1 MAEILFLGN
10 INLSVLEKEFGK
22 LQTSEII
29 ITSERITHIKERHPI
44 DYELFETY
52 IEQCVQDPDYIIRD
66 RKNRNTVFMIKKL
79 PDTNLNVVSKLAL
92 DADKN
97 GLKNSVMTFYR
108 IRERNLQ
115 KLKNKNAILYRK
127 E

>member
-52 IEQCVQDPDYIIRD
+52 GEQCVQDPDYIIRVW
-66 RKNRNTVFMIKKL
+66 KT
-79 PDTNLNVVSKLAL
+79 T
-92 DADKN
+92 DK
-97 GLKNSVMTFYR
+97 
-108 IRERNLQ
+108 
-115 KLKNKNAILYRK
+115 
-127 E
+127 

>member
-10 INLSVLEKEFGK
+10 IKLSVLEKEFGK

-29 ITSERITHIKERHPI
+29 ITSERITHIKERHPT
-44 DYELFETY
+44 DYELFVTY
-52 IEQCVQDPDYIIRD
+52 GQQCVQDPDYIIRD
-66 RKNRNTVFMIKKL
+66 SKNRNTVFMIKKL

-92 DADKN
+92 DMDKN

>member
-29 ITSERITHIKERHPI
+29 ITGERITHIKERHPT
-44 DYELFETY
+44 DYELFVTY
-52 IEQCVQDPDYIIRD
+52 GEQCVQDPDYIIRD
-66 RKNRNTVFMIKKL
+66 SKNRNTVFMIKKL

-92 DADKN
+92 DTDKN

>member
-44 DYELFETY
+44 DYKLFETY
-52 IEQCVQDPDYIIRD
+52 GEQCVQDPDYIIRD

-79 PDTNLNVVSKLAL
+79 PATNLNVVSKLAL

>member
-10 INLSVLEKEFGK
+10 LNPSILEKEFGK

-29 ITSERITHIKERHPI
+29 ITGERITHIKERHLI
-44 DYELFETY
+44 DY
-52 IEQCVQDPDYIIRD
+52 
-66 RKNRNTVFMIKKL
+66 
-79 PDTNLNVVSKLAL
+79 
-92 DADKN
+92 DKS

-108 IRERNLQ
+108 IRERNLK
-115 KLKNKNAILYRK
+115 KLINKNAILYRK